1 MTIERIVIATRSEG
15 KMRELRE
22 MFAQAALAVTDLT
35 EIGVPESPFED
46 DLEKYDSFEENALA
60 KARYFMMKS
69 GGLPTVADDSGLV
82 VDALGGLPGVKSK
95 RWSGRRDLTGPALD
109 NANNLKLIRELD
121 AVELSPHG
129 LRVQHRFPFTA
140 RYVCAAAYVDR
151 LGELTAVGQTTG
163 VIIRT
168 PRGANGFGYDPYF
181 ESEAVDGT
189 FAEASMEQKS
199 RVSHRGRAFRALIE
213 ALRLRGLAK

>member
-15 KMRELRE
+15 KMRELRDL
-22 MFAQAALAVTDLT
+22 FAHASLAVTDLN
-35 EIGVPESPFED
+35 EIGIPESPAEEE
-46 DLEKYDSFEENALA
+46 LEKHDSFEANALA

-95 RWSGRRDLTGPALD
+95 RWSGRSDISGLALD
-109 NANNLKLIRELD
+109 NANNAKLIRELE
-121 AVELSPHG
+121 AVEFSPRGVKAH
-129 LRVQHRFPFTA
+129 LRFPFAA

-151 LGELTAVGQTTG
+151 LGELTATGQTTG
-163 VIIRT
+163 VIIKQ
-168 PRGANGFGYDPYF
+168 PRGSNGFGYDPYF
-181 ESEAVDGT
+181 QSEAVDGT
-189 FAEASMEQKS
+189 FGEATMEQKS